1 MKELEFK
8 RSYFGS
14 IEEYDSYGSLVKDFQ
29 SRKLDSIVINEGY
42 ANKTQFL
49 TDDLSRIRRPIVV
62 LRHALGFQKDSQY
75 VNFFNE
81 FSDSVTDKAKYV
93 KLWKSMNYGGKSI
106 EEEKKGLTGE
116 NGTLNALYRLN
127 NEPFAYEDENGE
139 ITGLEILMIYDFAK
153 LKGYGGI

>member
-49 TDDLSRIRRPIVV
+49 TDDLSRIRRSIGV
-62 LRHALGFQKDSQY
+62 LPHALGFQKNSQY
-75 VNFFNE
+75 VNSFNE
-81 FSDSVTDKAKYV
+81 FSNSQKFV
-93 KLWKSMNYGGKSI
+93 KLWKSINYGGKSI
-106 EEEKKGLTGE
+106 EEEKKV
-116 NGTLNALYRLN
+116 
-127 NEPFAYEDENGE
+127 
-139 ITGLEILMIYDFAK
+139 
-153 LKGYGGI
+153 